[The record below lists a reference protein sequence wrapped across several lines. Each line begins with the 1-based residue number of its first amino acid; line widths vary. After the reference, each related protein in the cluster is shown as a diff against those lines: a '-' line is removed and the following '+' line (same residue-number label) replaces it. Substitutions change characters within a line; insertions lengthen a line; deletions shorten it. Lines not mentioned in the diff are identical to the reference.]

1 MGIERRPLEQECDS
15 LLPLSLIALKAV
27 ISKLS
32 LNRLPSQT
40 SNLNDDVIPVLS
52 HQELDP
58 LFRRKV
64 NPKKEHELRVFAPL
78 IHSMAEMT
86 STSAVFDFGSGIGHL
101 CRRLSFIHGLHSFGL
116 ETQEVL
122 TVKAKEMDELFVKK
136 MKSRSPSSHILPV
149 HSVHNISEETLQSHT
164 QDSLFKNQEH
174 HGVGLV
180 GLHACGDLSSRI
192 IRLYKASSSSKF
204 LCLATCCYMKGN
216 LNLMS
221 SDFSHRSLS
230 YEARELGCHALET
243 YIKKLKSDDY
253 ESLLRVHC
261 YRALLERILIRK
273 GSQYKHISLKSVP
286 QTHRLSFEEYA
297 LAATA
302 NLKELNISATEM
314 KEAEMDLEKEWWKE
328 CVFWKEIFSQDDFWG
343 IAMPSFLKLR
353 FKSSSKQQYNV
364 LSKSVYV
371 LTVELLDNSVLECT
385 LSSESTGRD
394 CMNNVCQ
401 RLGLLQSELMGLRYV
416 SKRKSYPKIRWV
428 DLDRLLKKQLD
439 KYAQERPS
447 AFIPRSHVL
456 RERRLSS
463 RGPRRLRCNYEQAIV
478 LASYSLQAEFGD
490 HELEK
495 THSRFEDKMDVLTDA
510 IITQHASLRG
520 IAQQLAEVYYVV
532 GAQQL
537 DGYGQECFLA
547 KDNVGNEVLIGA
559 SLTGIVIRKGN
570 GVSPSFFKWNDITN
584 LVNHKRYFG
593 IEFQNCEYPL
603 QFIFEEAESAKY
615 VWKMCVMQ
623 HSFYKQHSSAPRSS
637 AVKANKLSSMN
648 NLNEI
653 SYNNV
658 SSYNAALTA
667 ARSVNDLVDSSNLHR
682 NPMDLSQTAPN
693 YRPVPDYETAV
704 KNKLYLAKNGNL
716 NNNNS
721 TSTNNNNVGQSSG
734 YPIYNNQEFS
744 GGHHPHGN
752 LTNNT
757 SINSNSSVKT
767 HQPQYF
773 IQQYPFDDRAQLPP
787 LQNGGNPASSGA
799 PPQYFMQQYS
809 STPELSVNNHHPPPL
824 PPLASQN
831 NPSQP
836 QQLPP
841 DPSVQEQIV
850 AELQRLNI
858 YKPPPPYPYTSV
870 SSNTRMSSN
879 STPDLA
885 SGLMYQESGFV
896 GGSSPDLVSRRNLGL
911 VYGNSSNNN
920 IINSYPYDNN
930 RRQSFSGRS
939 NLMKEEP
946 IYQNQ
951 QQIRALVSDK
961 EPIYQNLISFEKKE
975 ESVESNQDQDL
986 TTGSSSHPEEEIHID
1001 NTVNSGHQGIG
1012 GLTNS
1017 REDISNSIIHHA
1029 QILLPLMIQISTVIR
1044 TIIPTSLKLS
1054 EGGKSGTERSP
1065 GNRSRPSMLAAFSGL
1080 TRSRPDL
1087 LSNSVCEEIVPP
1099 LRISS
1104 PSKMGKE
1111 EIGPYL
1117 EGKLVD
1123 GEVLREFEMIPRKR
1137 ESASSFFAAT
1147 LPENILRNRFEHVLP
1162 YDDNRVNRIES
1173 TLQLRFNIRLIVM
1186 LTDTRSCVQYW
1197 PTKKGSLLELKD
1209 FRILKKSSSDSKS
1222 YVTSSLE
1229 VLHVPS
1235 GLKRN
1240 LWHSQYTDWSERG
1253 VPNDPMR
1260 YVAFLEELEALRS
1273 HTIKDFSTKNSPILV
1288 HCSAG
1293 VGRTGVT
1300 ILCDILL
1307 YCVDRNIHVDIPK
1320 ILSHLRQ
1327 QRMLMKSRLI

>member
-1 MGIERRPLEQECDS
+1 
-15 LLPLSLIALKAV
+15 
-27 ISKLS
+27 
-32 LNRLPSQT
+32 
-40 SNLNDDVIPVLS
+40 
-52 HQELDP
+52 
-58 LFRRKV
+58 
-64 NPKKEHELRVFAPL
+64 
-78 IHSMAEMT
+78 
-86 STSAVFDFGSGIGHL
+86 
-101 CRRLSFIHGLHSFGL
+101 
-116 ETQEVL
+116 
-122 TVKAKEMDELFVKK
+122 
-136 MKSRSPSSHILPV
+136 
-149 HSVHNISEETLQSHT
+149 
-164 QDSLFKNQEH
+164 
-174 HGVGLV
+174 
-180 GLHACGDLSSRI
+180 
-192 IRLYKASSSSKF
+192 
-204 LCLATCCYMKGN
+204 
-216 LNLMS
+216 
-221 SDFSHRSLS
+221 
-230 YEARELGCHALET
+230 
-243 YIKKLKSDDY
+243 
-253 ESLLRVHC
+253 
-261 YRALLERILIRK
+261 
-273 GSQYKHISLKSVP
+273 
-286 QTHRLSFEEYA
+286 
-297 LAATA
+297 
-302 NLKELNISATEM
+302 
-314 KEAEMDLEKEWWKE
+314 
-328 CVFWKEIFSQDDFWG
+328 
-343 IAMPSFLKLR
+343 MPSFLKLR

-439 KYAQERPS
+439 KYAQAPHLYLGVMFYVNDVSLLEDQVTRYHY
-447 AFIPRSHVL
+447 FLQLKLDVI
-456 RERRLSS
+456 E
-463 RGPRRLRCNYEQAIV
+463 GRLRCNYEQAIV

-495 THSRFEDKMDVLTDA
+495 HTAEYLQGFPLLPKPMMKQFEDKMDVLTDA

-623 HSFYKQHSSAPRSS
+623 HSFYKQHSSAVDEPNELNITLDHYEDGLTATKRISQPRSS

-975 ESVESNQDQDL
+975 ESVESNQDQDQ

-1029 QILLPLMIQISTVIR
+1029 QNTSSFDDSNVLGDMKSDSFFSSGVGNSTNLDNSHYQQHSHSHHHSNKPKAGR
-1044 TIIPTSLKLS
+1044 KRWALNFGNKSGSLKSIKS

-1162 YDDNRVNRIES
+1162 YDDNRVKISPSKDNKAGYINASHVNISLGES
-1173 TLQLRFNIRLIVM
+1173 DRVYIAAQGPTPETISHFWEMIHQFNIRLIVM

-1327 QRMLMKSRLI
+1327 QRMLMVQTIAQYKFIHTLLINYLKKSRLI